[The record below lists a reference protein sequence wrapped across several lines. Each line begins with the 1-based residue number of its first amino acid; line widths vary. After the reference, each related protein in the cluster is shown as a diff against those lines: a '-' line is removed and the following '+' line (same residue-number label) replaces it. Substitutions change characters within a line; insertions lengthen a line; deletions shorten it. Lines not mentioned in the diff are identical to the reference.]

1 MIVPDCGA
9 NALGHFPGV
18 QHADDNVCLASEHS
32 GESRI
37 SREPATHANALAGDS
52 SAVTSDRAA
61 AVGIEYDAPARNRP
75 AQQPHPDDF
84 KAQFLHLCDL
94 ACTELNRK
102 DYSPFL
108 EAERY
113 VARPKTHHV
122 PFFEDS
128 HAVRALA
135 VAYDMTG
142 NREYLDTCRRWSDR
156 MIAYQDKM
164 IPQGAYYLNYYR
176 QPGDAKD
183 QWFSSDAAS
192 VGMAVLATAVRCG
205 EKAHRERYL
214 DSVRAFAKLVADKYV
229 KDGGIT
235 DGLWTFDGPWWA
247 STAICGEMFLLLYEE
262 TGDEQY
268 RKIGAAAAH
277 WLLKTDFRDS
287 KPITMKERPS
297 GIVFYDF
304 GFYAVA
310 LKYLPA
316 DSPQRKSFLA
326 QISEVLNWLEANQIG
341 RGGKPA
347 WAYDDDGHTDMA
359 GLPFLMYSFAGQ
371 LPEHRGLTCGG
382 RPGIAVHRR
391 PDSEQG
397 QSAARAGEG
406 LGVGVLGYDVL
417 RRET

>member
-1 MIVPDCGA
+1 MMLQPTIG
-9 NALGHFPGV
+9 
-18 QHADDNVCLASEHS
+18 
-32 GESRI
+32 R
-37 SREPATHANALAGDS
+37 
-52 SAVTSDRAA
+52 
-61 AVGIEYDAPARNRP
+61 
-75 AQQPHPDDF
+75 AQQPHQDDF

-94 ACTELNRK
+94 ACTELDRK

-142 NREYLDTCRRWSDR
+142 KREYLDTCRRWSDR

-164 IPQGAYYLNYYR
+164 IPKGAYYLNYYR
-176 QPGDAKD
+176 QPGDTKD

-192 VGMAVLATAVRCG
+192 VGMAVLATAVRCA
-205 EKAHRERYL
+205 EKLQRERYL
-214 DSVRAFAKLVADKYV
+214 DSVRAFAKLVADEYV

-268 RKIGAAAAH
+268 RKIGVAAAH

-316 DSPQRKSFLA
+316 DSPQRKSLLA
-326 QISEVLNWLEANQIG
+326 QISEMLKWLEANQIG

-371 LPEHRGLTCGG
+371 LPEQRGLSAEAD
-382 RPGIAVHRR
+382 RELRYIAVLILSKGKPPLAQVKVWEWVSWGMMSYAEKLSPGSLFRSSR
-391 PDSEQG
+391 K
-397 QSAARAGEG
+397 
-406 LGVGVLGYDVL
+406 
-417 RRET
+417 ETLLNDAPFTPSLSGHHPSSLAKW

>member
-1 MIVPDCGA
+1 MGQAQQSAQGDFKA
-9 NALGHFPGV
+9 HFLRLCDIACKELDKPFTPFEE
-18 QHADDNVCLASEHS
+18 QNRSNVD
-32 GESRI
+32 
-37 SREPATHANALAGDS
+37 PATHHA
-52 SAVTSDRAA
+52 
-61 AVGIEYDAPARNRP
+61 
-75 AQQPHPDDF
+75 
-84 KAQFLHLCDL
+84 
-94 ACTELNRK
+94 
-102 DYSPFL
+102 
-108 EAERY
+108 
-113 VARPKTHHV
+113 

-142 NREYLDTCRRWSDR
+142 KQEYLDTCRRWSDR

-164 IPQGAYYLNYYR
+164 IPKDAYYLNYYR
-176 QPGDAKD
+176 QPGDTKD

-192 VGMAVLATAVRCG
+192 VGMAVLATAVRSTD
-205 EKAHRERYL
+205 KAERERYL
-214 DSVRAFAKLVADKYV
+214 DSVKALAKLVADKYI

-235 DGLWTFDGPWWA
+235 DGIWTFDGPWWA
-247 STAICGEMFLLLYEE
+247 STAICGELFLLLYEE

-268 RKIGAAAAH
+268 RKIGVDAAD

-316 DSPQRKSFLA
+316 DSPQRKTLLA
-326 QISEVLNWLEANQIG
+326 QISEMLKWLEANQIG

-347 WAYDDDGHTDMA
+347 WAYNDDGHTDMA

-371 LPEHRGLTCGG
+371 LPEHRGLMAEADRELRYIDGLILG
-382 RPGIAVHRR
+382 KGEPPLSQLKVWEWVSWGMMSYAEKLSPGLLFRSSKQASSCHYR
-391 PDSEQG
+391 
-397 QSAARAGEG
+397 
-406 LGVGVLGYDVL
+406 
-417 RRET
+417 